1 MIFSPL
7 ERGQGCVRIHL
18 HDVFINHFVNDYH
31 TPLPLSRGDLIMK
44 WYQNDTI
51 QKKGNFYFETPLLL
65 ISLIPKSPLSAALP
79 TNGKSTRYYLFQLQ
93 CSHPDLESPLSFL
106 A

>member
-51 QKKGNFYFETPLLL
+51 QKRGISILKLPFFY
-65 ISLIPKSPLSAALP
+65 ISYSEKSFI
-79 TNGKSTRYYLFQLQ
+79 R
-93 CSHPDLESPLSFL
+93 CSSDKRQINKVLSFS
-106 A
+106 ATM

>member
-51 QKKGNFYFETPLLL
+51 QKRGISILKLPFYLYLLFRKVLYPLLFRQT
-65 ISLIPKSPLSAALP
+65 A
-79 TNGKSTRYYLFQLQ
+79 NQ
-93 CSHPDLESPLSFL
+93 
-106 A
+106 

>member
-1 MIFSPL
+1 MMFPL
-7 ERGQGCVRIHL
+7 L
-18 HDVFINHFVNDYH
+18 
-31 TPLPLSRGDLIMK
+31 RGDLIMK

-65 ISLIPKSPLSAALP
+65 ISLILKSPLSVAPP
-79 TNGKSTRYYLFQLQ
+79 TSGKSTRYCLFQLQ
-93 CSHPDLESPLSFL
+93 CSHPALESLPSFL